1 MVGKTNVGSSGK
13 LFAVIAVT
21 YPEGSICTC
30 SNGTKTLKAR
40 DTSGKALFNVQKGT
54 WTVSCT
60 DGTNTKTVSVEIT
73 TAGQSVSVTLSYQL
87 LLYEAGN
94 EYADITGGWEQTT
107 SGDYFDYP
115 LTGTVTFNADHIYLF
130 VTDGNKIPLAN
141 TKNKIKFDG
150 YSKLFVTF
158 NSSSF
163 NDNRPCVMCVL
174 SAVGGV
180 SIQDVRIGLV
190 DFPSGAGTVELDIS
204 NIAEGYVAFYGNA
217 GIGTT
222 AKITK
227 VWLEE

>member
-1 MVGKTNVGSSGK
+1 MIFNMVGGGGGK
-13 LFAVIAVT
+13 LYAIIAVT
-21 YPEGSICTC
+21 YPKGSTCTC

-40 DTSGKALFNVQKGT
+40 GTSGKALFNVQKGI

-107 SGDYFDYP
+107 SGSYFDYP
-115 LTGTVTFNADHIYLF
+115 LTGTVTFNADHIYLLNP
-130 VTDGNKIPLAN
+130 DGNKIPLAN
-141 TKNKIKFDG
+141 TKNKINFEG

-163 NDNRPCVMCVL
+163 TDEKSCVMCVL
-174 SAVGGV
+174 SDVGGV
-180 SIQDVRIGLV
+180 SIQNVRIGLV
-190 DFPSGAGTVELDIS
+190 EFSYGAGTVELDVS
-204 NIAEGYVAFYGNA
+204 NIVEGYVAFYGNA

-227 VWLEE
+227 AWLEE